1 MSKICVSSDNIRD
14 YNIYTTYGYIEKE
27 KLNEI
32 IINIIIEFVYILFV
46 MQIIRIS
53 VINFEKIKVYYQRL
67 ILFKVYYFENKWI
80 KCNVEDY

>member
-46 MQIIRIS
+46 M
-53 VINFEKIKVYYQRL
+53 
-67 ILFKVYYFENKWI
+67 
-80 KCNVEDY
+80 